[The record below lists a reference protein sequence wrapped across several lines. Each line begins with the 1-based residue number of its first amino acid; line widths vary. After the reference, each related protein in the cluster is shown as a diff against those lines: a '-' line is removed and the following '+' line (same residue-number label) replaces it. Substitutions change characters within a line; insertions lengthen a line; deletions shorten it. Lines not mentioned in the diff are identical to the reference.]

1 MGESND
7 AFGREGD
14 KARMIARKAR
24 KRVVASERLRELTP
38 AELTEVTG
46 GGMPFFFRRH
56 HHRHHHHRHHFP
68 FI

>member
-1 MGESND
+1 
-7 AFGREGD
+7 
-14 KARMIARKAR
+14 MIARKTNR
-24 KRVVASERLRELTP
+24 KRVLGSKQLRELTP

-56 HHRHHHHRHHFP
+56 HHHHHHHRHHRRFP